1 MPGQEWRFLLD
12 ENMEPQVES
21 FLAAEGYDAE
31 HVQDALS
38 KGAQD
43 ESDVLPYAMRTSRIV
58 ITSDVKDFAGLDP
71 SEHSGLML
79 LYEQRASA
87 HEAANAVLDVVDA
100 YGDRERFV
108 AEAIDDWM

>member
-1 MPGQEWRFLLD
+1 MARREWRFLLD
-12 ENMEPQVES
+12 ENMEPRVES

-38 KGAQD
+38 KGARD
-43 ESDVLPYAMRTSRIV
+43 KPDVLSYAMRTSRIV
-58 ITSDVKDFAGLDP
+58 ITSDVKDFAGLAP

-87 HEAANAVLDVVDA
+87 HGAANAVLDVVDA